1 MQNNGILLYWNGRMI
16 NRFDIEFGRMIEEKF
31 FMKRYRSPPRN
42 IWNIVGI
49 VELDSNKFTPNLV
62 KNKFLNTFEYR
73 RFCKD
78 LQMFLENINR
88 RSHAIV
94 IENQDEQEEK
104 GSKVDSEENLP
115 NSEPRKRVKR
125 SKQVEEHGE

>member
-1 MQNNGILLYWNGRMI
+1 MI

-125 SKQVEEHGE
+125 SKQVEEQGE

>member
-1 MQNNGILLYWNGRMI
+1 LNGVLTKLNEVKINGAIRVDLFETTDKYFMQNNGILLYWNGRMI

-94 IENQDEQEEK
+94 IEN
-104 GSKVDSEENLP
+104 
-115 NSEPRKRVKR
+115 
-125 SKQVEEHGE
+125 

>member
-1 MQNNGILLYWNGRMI
+1 MDLFETTDKYFMQNNGILLYWNGRMI

-94 IENQDEQEEK
+94 IEN
-104 GSKVDSEENLP
+104 
-115 NSEPRKRVKR
+115 
-125 SKQVEEHGE
+125 

>member
-1 MQNNGILLYWNGRMI
+1 MKLNGVLTKLNEVKINGAIRVDLFETTDKYFMQNNGILLYWNGRMI

-94 IENQDEQEEK
+94 IEN
-104 GSKVDSEENLP
+104 
-115 NSEPRKRVKR
+115 
-125 SKQVEEHGE
+125 